1 MFNCPKLFSGF
12 NKSNCNSH
20 LNTTTTSVKMMTPKG
35 TSRKFPGPAGLLSEN
50 VNTYICI
57 FKNVV

>member
-1 MFNCPKLFSGF
+1 MTLFFSVF

-20 LNTTTTSVKMMTPKG
+20 LSTTITSVKMMTPKG

-50 VNTYICI
+50 VNTYSFIYC
-57 FKNVV
+57 